1 MMTTFKGIIFDFNGV
16 LWWDNHLQEQSWR
29 DFSAKVRG
37 TPLSDEE
44 MAVHMHGRNN
54 QYLQEYL
61 AGRPVTGQE
70 LAQLIE
76 EKETAYRQLCLAQG
90 TDFKLSPGAI
100 ELLDFLVDRHIP
112 HTIATASGKGNL
124 DFFIEHLDL
133 GRWFNLDQ
141 IVYDDGSHPGKPAP
155 DIYLQAVQNLGLAP
169 VECMVVEDSHS
180 GIQAAHAAQIGWVV
194 ALGPGDKH
202 KELAALDGVDAVIE
216 NLGQILSSGYFSQ

>member
-1 MMTTFKGIIFDFNGV
+1 MTTFKGIIFDFNGV

-70 LAQLIE
+70 LVQLIE

-90 TDFKLSPGAI
+90 ADFKLSPG
-100 ELLDFLVDRHIP
+100 
-112 HTIATASGKGNL
+112 G
-124 DFFIEHLDL
+124 
-133 GRWFNLDQ
+133 
-141 IVYDDGSHPGKPAP
+141 
-155 DIYLQAVQNLGLAP
+155 
-169 VECMVVEDSHS
+169 
-180 GIQAAHAAQIGWVV
+180 
-194 ALGPGDKH
+194 
-202 KELAALDGVDAVIE
+202 
-216 NLGQILSSGYFSQ
+216 